1 MNYQPGGAKPALP
14 LPPALLMLE
23 VFAMKAQ
30 AQSWVSDFQPG
41 ILMPGAEVPHLRTGQ
56 GLCPLHRGEE
66 EAQSPIPIY
75 RALRPATSCFFLAE
89 GCSGICKEHARVHT
103 DPQTQRFAWGVARI
117 KADLGQRHPPKASLG
132 WAEVTRRIW

>member
-1 MNYQPGGAKPALP
+1 MNYQPGGAKPAPP

-41 ILMPGAEVPHLRTGQ
+41 LPMPGADVPHLGAGQ
-56 GLCPLHRGEE
+56 RLCPLCCDREE
-66 EAQSPIPIY
+66 GQSPTPTY
-75 RALRPATSCFFLAE
+75 PALWPATSCCFLV
-89 GCSGICKEHARVHT
+89 GGHSGICIERAHVHT
-103 DPQTQRFAWGVARI
+103 DPQTQRFTLGVARI
-117 KADLGQRHPPKASLG
+117 QVDLGQHHLPKASLG